1 MRRAAAGAM
10 ALAVAAGISGAPVAS
25 AAPAPPGCVE
35 QFWMIGL
42 RATNRTICDGP
53 LAPDGSWMR
62 ARSFTAPAFVADGIS
77 VCYSNSYCTFSL
89 PRQVA
94 AYDVRDTYRVT
105 PETVLADEPPYVG
118 IGGLA

>member
-1 MRRAAAGAM
+1 MRRAAIAV
-10 ALAVAAGISGAPVAS
+10 LAVAAGCAAPSAV

-42 RATNRTICDGP
+42 RATTRTICDSA
-53 LAPDGSWMR
+53 LAADGSWMR

-105 PETVLADEPPYVG
+105 PETVLADEPGYVG